1 MTTTMCA
8 HEDRNIQCIW
18 CTYKIS
24 TTIYYYHTEIWFVLS
39 LSLSFFLFDFFLFR
53 LTSTKMHT
61 KKQCARISMTEFIY
75 SFTHSLKSV
84 CRPHPIR
91 IVQEKKRT
99 STETEKND
107 AMKCIKHIFMIRL
120 REAAATT
127 MAATNITSDDRFAL
141 RDACNTLIA
150 SYNTF
155 ERPQAENY

>member
-24 TTIYYYHTEIWFVLS
+24 TTIHYYHTEIWFVLS

-61 KKQCARISMTEFIY
+61 KKQCARISMTELIY
-75 SFTHSLKSV
+75 SLTHSLKSV

-91 IVQEKKRT
+91 IVQEKKGT
-99 STETEKND
+99 STEMGKKRCNEVHQTYIYDSIARGGGND
-107 AMKCIKHIFMIRL
+107 NGSDQYHI
-120 REAAATT
+120 
-127 MAATNITSDDRFAL
+127 
-141 RDACNTLIA
+141 
-150 SYNTF
+150 
-155 ERPQAENY
+155 